1 VDRQQPHP
9 TLLESRP
16 DAFVV
21 VASEVEGDFAAE
33 AAEAQGRLSAHD
45 WEVTTGAGVGA
56 GAALPPPASAEEA
69 GTCSIAPVAG
79 S

>member
-1 VDRQQPHP
+1 MDRQQPP
-9 TLLESRP
+9 STLLESRP

-21 VASEVEGDFAAE
+21 TAPEVEGDFAAE
-33 AAEAQGRLSAHD
+33 AAESQRRLTAHD
-45 WEVTTGAGVGA
+45 CEVTTGAGVGA
-56 GAALPPPASAEEA
+56 GAALPPPASADEA